1 MPKIDRYL
9 ALSVLCSVCAT
20 GDALAQKTD
29 QNATTQSTDAFGRSV
44 GNERNGLY
52 GNSQVRGFNPVD
64 AGNVR
69 LGGLYIDLMDRV
81 PQRISD
87 ENTVRLGIA
96 AQGYPFPAPTGLVDY
111 ALSIVGDNARAS
123 LDLSNS
129 SNMSRG
135 FGGTLEFDLPL
146 IGNQLELNA
155 GFGGRQ
161 AVRAEG
167 GEHKARSYGATLTF
181 RPVKNSEISI
191 FSGGNFTR
199 GEEARSTLFMAG
211 NNLPPE
217 LPRGKFL
224 GQSWTER
231 NYDIYLH
238 GLLIRYPLGGFRLE
252 AGLFDSISGYAS
264 NYSDLLTGVKTDGS
278 STNRIIVASAG
289 TKDESISG
297 EARIIRAWLNGSLA
311 HRMILS
317 MRGRNKDR
325 IFGGSRRISL
335 GPSSAIALDFRNKPD
350 FELGEHDIDT
360 VRQRTLGFAY
370 NLRWQ
375 GRGTLD
381 FGISKSH
388 YQKEVNFANP
398 AAIDPVAR
406 DNPVL
411 ANMAASIQLN
421 SQAIA
426 FGGYTQGQEEALI
439 APDIA
444 INRAESPP
452 AVRTRQM
459 EMGLR
464 YALTQRLSFV
474 AGMFKITKP
483 YYNLDPS
490 LRYRQLGALS
500 NSGVELSLAGQIA
513 PGLSVVS
520 GTLFLDPRISGEAV
534 EGGLIGK
541 RPVGQFTRRSILNLD
556 WRLKNGHSPFSV
568 DIAFES
574 LSSRMAN
581 TANSLKAP
589 PRTNL
594 NLGMRYRFNVGDD
607 KFLIRAQVQNA
618 LNQYGWD
625 VNSSGGFTYTN
636 DRALSLQLVADF

>member
-1 MPKIDRYL
+1 MPKLNWRL
-9 ALSVLCSVCAT
+9 GVAALCSVCAA
-20 GDALAQKTD
+20 GDALAQKTS

-87 ENTVRLGIA
+87 ENTVRVGIA

-111 ALSIVGDNARAS
+111 ALSIVGDNAHAS

-129 SNMSRG
+129 SPMSRG
-135 FGGTLEFDLPL
+135 LGGTVEFDLPL
-146 IGNQLELNA
+146 IGNRLGLNA

-167 GEHKARSYGATLTF
+167 GEHKVRSYGATLTF
-181 RPVKNSEISI
+181 RPVKNSEITI

-199 GEEARSTLFMAG
+199 GEEAKATLFMTG
-211 NNLPPE
+211 DNLPPE

-231 NYDIYLH
+231 NYNIHLH
-238 GLLIRYPLGGFRLE
+238 GLLIRYPLGNFRFE
-252 AGLFDSISGYAS
+252 VGLFDSISSYAS

-278 STNRIIVASAG
+278 AANRIIVASAG
-289 TKDESISG
+289 TKDESVSG
-297 EARIIRAWLNGSLA
+297 EARVIRTWSNGSLA
-311 HRMILS
+311 HRAILS
-317 MRGRNKDR
+317 IRGRNKDR

-335 GPSSAIALDFRNKPD
+335 GPSSAIAPDFRNKPD
-350 FELGEHDIDT
+350 FELGEHDIDA

-381 FGISKSH
+381 LGLSKSQ
-388 YQKEVNFANP
+388 YQKEVNFSNP

-411 ANMAASIQLN
+411 GNIAASIQLN
-421 SQAIA
+421 SKAIA

-444 INRAESPP
+444 INRAESPRFGR
-452 AVRTRQM
+452 V
-459 EMGLR
+459 
-464 YALTQRLSFV
+464 
-474 AGMFKITKP
+474 K
-483 YYNLDPS
+483 
-490 LRYRQLGALS
+490 
-500 NSGVELSLAGQIA
+500 
-513 PGLSVVS
+513 
-520 GTLFLDPRISGEAV
+520 
-534 EGGLIGK
+534 
-541 RPVGQFTRRSILNLD
+541 
-556 WRLKNGHSPFSV
+556 WRW
-568 DIAFES
+568 A
-574 LSSRMAN
+574 
-581 TANSLKAP
+581 
-589 PRTNL
+589 
-594 NLGMRYRFNVGDD
+594 
-607 KFLIRAQVQNA
+607 
-618 LNQYGWD
+618 
-625 VNSSGGFTYTN
+625 
-636 DRALSLQLVADF
+636 